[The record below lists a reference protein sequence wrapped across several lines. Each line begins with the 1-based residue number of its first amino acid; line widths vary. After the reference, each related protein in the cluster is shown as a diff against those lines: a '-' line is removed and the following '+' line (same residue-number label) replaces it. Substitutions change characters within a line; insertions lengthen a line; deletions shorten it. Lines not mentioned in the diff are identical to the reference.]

1 MKKDSTQH
9 IIAVDKYEVHE
20 KVGSGAFANVHLCKD
35 KGSGEEWAMKIID
48 KKNLDQKWVKQIRDE
63 VAIMQA
69 IDHPNVIKCQDFL
82 EDPSYYFIVMQ
93 LCNKGDLMKHMEESK
108 IKNFT
113 EDQALYFLFQIG
125 LGFYELHKYQ
135 IMHRDFKLANLLMH
149 DNFLLIGDFGLVK
162 KGQEMCKTQVGTP
175 EYNAPEILE
184 GKVYTYIVDLW
195 AVGVSFFYLL
205 FGK

>member
-1 MKKDSTQH
+1 MEKDSTQH

-93 LCNKGDLMKHMEESK
+93 VCNKGDLKKHMEESK
-108 IKNFT
+108 IKNLT
-113 EDQALYFLFQIG
+113 ENQAVYFLIQIS
-125 LGFYELHKYQ
+125 LGFRELHKYQ
-135 IMHRDFKLANLLMH
+135 IMHRDFKPANVLMH
-149 DNFLLIGDFGLVK
+149 DDKFLIADFGCGK
-162 KGQEMCKTQVGTP
+162 KGVEMCDTQIGTSLF
-175 EYNAPEILE
+175 NAPEILE
-184 GKVYTYIVDLW
+184 CKVYNNTVDLW
-195 AVGVSFFYLL
+195 AIGVSFF
-205 FGK
+205 